1 MHKAQGALKQQ
12 NQESQ
17 SSAAL
22 PVSIVLSTLVKC
34 KQGQINLNVSIGF
47 RNYLRN

>member
-17 SSAAL
+17 SSTAL

-34 KQGQINLNVSIGF
+34 KQGKRKLNVSVGF